1 LLNGEELIMATTREI
16 KIGIFVTGLLL
27 LLALAIIF
35 IGNIG
40 DLFKK
45 QGYEVYALFDSA
57 LGLENKASVKLA
69 GIKIGEVKDITL
81 AGRRAKVGMMIYPQ
95 YQIPRGSRATLS
107 SLGILGEKYVEI
119 IPGREEAFY
128 QSGEVMD
135 SLPPISF
142 DQLGTL
148 FMSMGED
155 LKKISSSVSKI
166 ITPELGKNI
175 SQTIEHLA
183 KLSAELD
190 SLVQE
195 NKASLH
201 QTLTGSARTVDNLN
215 LQIEAISGDIKKTLH
230 EIQSLV
236 GDNKAA
242 VQENLEKLKE
252 DLATL
257 GKTLNNLNETLE
269 KVNKGEGTVGGLVND
284 PSLYEETKSTLQ
296 EVKKITSGFSSLRAG
311 GGLEGSYYG
320 ESELFKGSLYG
331 SLTWQNR
338 AFLSA
343 GVINDPF
350 RDKFVYSLQGGYKTG
365 PLALRAGLI
374 ESYFGAGM
382 DLYLFKD
389 KLNIGAEGFNFNREP
404 RPQFRVFGRL
414 YPVKNVYLVVGL
426 DDFTL
431 AERREF
437 YFGLGFEFK

>member
-1 LLNGEELIMATTREI
+1 
-16 KIGIFVTGLLL
+16 
-27 LLALAIIF
+27 
-35 IGNIG
+35 
-40 DLFKK
+40 
-45 QGYEVYALFDSA
+45 
-57 LGLENKASVKLA
+57 
-69 GIKIGEVKDITL
+69 
-81 AGRRAKVGMMIYPQ
+81 
-95 YQIPRGSRATLS
+95 
-107 SLGILGEKYVEI
+107 
-119 IPGREEAFY
+119 
-128 QSGEVMD
+128 
-135 SLPPISF
+135 
-142 DQLGTL
+142 
-148 FMSMGED
+148 
-155 LKKISSSVSKI
+155 
-166 ITPELGKNI
+166 
-175 SQTIEHLA
+175 
-183 KLSAELD
+183 
-190 SLVQE
+190 
-195 NKASLH
+195 
-201 QTLTGSARTVDNLN
+201 
-215 LQIEAISGDIKKTLH
+215 
-230 EIQSLV
+230 
-236 GDNKAA
+236 
-242 VQENLEKLKE
+242 
-252 DLATL
+252 
-257 GKTLNNLNETLE
+257 
-269 KVNKGEGTVGGLVND
+269 VNKGEGTVGGLVND

-311 GGLEGSYYG
+311 VGLEGSYYG